1 MKKDN
6 KFQFEALTFDDVLL
20 IPSYSEVLPS
30 DTDITTSLTKN
41 IRLNIPIL
49 SASMDTVTES
59 KLAIGVALK
68 GGIGIV
74 HKNLSPKDQANEIRK
89 VKRSQSGM
97 IKDPI
102 TLHNDAKVK
111 DALMI
116 MKKNQIGGIPIINKN
131 NDLVGIV
138 TNRDLR
144 FQKDHGVELIDIM
157 TKKLVTAK
165 TGISLDNAEK
175 ILKKH
180 KIEKLPIVEGRKLV
194 GLITYKDIQKNKSM
208 PDACKDELG
217 RLRVGAALGISDDW
231 EERLDM
237 LIASNVDVIS
247 IDTAHAHSKS
257 VIDLLKNIKSSYS
270 IDVIVG
276 NIATGSAAKALV
288 EAGADAVKV
297 GVGPGSICT
306 TRIIAGVGMPQLS
319 AINEV
324 SQTIKAT
331 GIPII
336 ADGGIR
342 FSGDIVKALAAGA
355 SSVMTGSLLA
365 GTEEAPGD
373 VIIYEGRKYK
383 TYRGMGSVEAMES
396 GTSDRYFQQDQDNPN
411 KLVPEGIVGRV
422 PYLSLIHI

>member
-383 TYRGMGSVEAMES
+383 TYRGMGSVEAMEA
-396 GTSDRYFQQDQDNPN
+396 GTRDRYFQQDQDNPK

-422 PYLSLIHI
+422 PYKGNLY

>member
-30 DTDITTSLTKN
+30 DTDITTPLTKN

-74 HKNLSPKDQANEIRK
+74 HKNLSPNDQANEIRK

-336 ADGGIR
+336 DDGGIR

-383 TYRGMGSVEAMES
+383 TYRGMGSVEAMEA
-396 GTSDRYFQQDQDNPN
+396 GTRDRYFQQIKTIQ
-411 KLVPEGIVGRV
+411 K
-422 PYLSLIHI
+422 S

>member
-6 KFQFEALTFDDVLL
+6 KFQFEALTLDDVLL

-324 SQTIKAT
+324 S
-331 GIPII
+331 
-336 ADGGIR
+336 
-342 FSGDIVKALAAGA
+342 
-355 SSVMTGSLLA
+355 
-365 GTEEAPGD
+365 
-373 VIIYEGRKYK
+373 
-383 TYRGMGSVEAMES
+383 
-396 GTSDRYFQQDQDNPN
+396 
-411 KLVPEGIVGRV
+411 
-422 PYLSLIHI
+422 